1 MLANAVAQGAVCG
14 LELQTPFYSM
24 GDAVSALI
32 PRQNGGAF
40 DSAVAGVLAAF
51 EMQSCSTTARDHE
64 PRMLANAV
72 GRAAPCVCHMV
83 CVCALN
89 LNLCVLIVCVCAL
102 VTLGCDHAKQIK
114 RSHLRVCQQSLLRR
128 LD

>member
-1 MLANAVAQGAVCG
+1 MSDAVSVPRKYGAASVSAAAGVPAAYKTLGSSLAVRDRAWMLANAVAQGAACG

-51 EMQSCSTTARDHE
+51 EMQSCRITARDHE
-64 PRMLANAV
+64 PHTCWQTPSR
-72 GRAAPCVCHMV
+72 RAASCRVSCVV
-83 CVCALN
+83 CVL
-89 LNLCVLIVCVCAL
+89 
-102 VTLGCDHAKQIK
+102 
-114 RSHLRVCQQSLLRR
+114 
-128 LD
+128 